1 MSGTGDAV
9 DDDMVEMAVMECA
22 GSKTSWYAGFGLL
35 RVASEAR
42 LPARSGYDITGR
54 CRITL
59 VTKHPRRLLR
69 PQHHKDQSVECF
81 KVPRLISQSSQ
92 KGNLFPTLCNAPP
105 LPRARTC
112 AQATPSSDMANDS
125 NKQNTSY
132 RNNNQTKLSR
142 CKPVHVFLHRQ
153 SSDVAPILGLIS
165 AFRSAAF
172 TSSRVHQFGK
182 YGSTF
187 TLLRPGPPQRSPR
200 DPAKSIC

>member
-1 MSGTGDAV
+1 MSGAGDAV
-9 DDDMVEMAVMECA
+9 NDDMTEMAVIGYA

-54 CRITL
+54 CPITW
-59 VTKHPRRLLR
+59 VTKHPRRHLR
-69 PQHHKDQSVECF
+69 LQHHKDQSTECF
-81 KVPRLISQSSQ
+81 KVPRLISPSSQ
-92 KGNLFPTLCNAPP
+92 RGNLFPTLCNAPP

-112 AQATPSSDMANDS
+112 AQAAPTSDMANDS
-125 NKQNTSY
+125 NKQNPSDQNTD
-132 RNNNQTKLSR
+132 QTKLSR
-142 CKPVHVFLHRQ
+142 CKPAHIFLHRQ

-165 AFRSAAF
+165 VFRSAAF
-172 TSSRVHQFGK
+172 MWSRVHQFGK